1 MYIKKV
7 EIKNLW
13 GHDFVWTLHEDVNV
27 LIGPNGAGKSMMLR
41 MIHEAI
47 LPVEDTELN
56 FRLFDPID
64 EIIIELEDDIVIR
77 ANSESR
83 AITSNK
89 PIETYTMSTTS
100 IDTFDV
106 TEKSP
111 DPNMTLLD
119 YQLEKLKQL
128 FVTYQRDLSNKV
140 EETLTNG
147 NRDSKSDDLDLIAK
161 IYDTKNIFLKILDEL
176 FSPTGKKFDEKE
188 FYFQKTGSTQH
199 PILPEN
205 LSSGEKQILI
215 ILLNALLQG
224 KEKHVMFMDEPE
236 ISLHVDWQRKLIG
249 YIRQINPNVQII
261 LATHSPTVYYQGWTE
276 KATRIE
282 EVQKLATSGS
292 LIISEKTKHNE
303 DRTASI
309 FSNYHQATTKNPLN
323 IDYQFN
329 NQIYTYTVLTK
340 EECLGLLSLFIQ
352 EKGENAMVSQLT
364 FNILISKVNG
374 FLDAKEIL
382 NRMHRSNIPTYPNT
396 VTLNTLMRKIN
407 TIEQGLELLQIK
419 PDGNRSV
426 PYPMNPDITTFSIL
440 MGKAKTTEE
449 VKAIEDAQKYYG
461 IKPNEIYTNKLK
473 FKR

>member
-13 GHDFVWTLHEDVNV
+13 GHDFVWTLHDDVNV

-47 LPVEDTELN
+47 LAVEDTELN

-89 PIETYTMSTTS
+89 PIETYTISTTS

-119 YQLEKLKQL
+119 YQLEKLKQQ
-128 FVTYQRDLSNKV
+128 FVVYQRDLSNKV

-147 NRDSKSDDLDLIAK
+147 NGDSKSDDLDFISK
-161 IYDTKNIFLKILDEL
+161 IYDTKNVFLRILDEL
-176 FSPTGKKFDEKE
+176 FSTTGKKFDEKE
-188 FYFQKTGSTQH
+188 FYFPKIDNPQH
-199 PILPEN
+199 PILPKN

-215 ILLNALLQG
+215 ILLNALLQN
-224 KEKHVMFMDEPE
+224 KKKFILFMDEPE

-249 YIRQINPNVQII
+249 YVRLINPNGQVI

-276 KATRIE
+276 KVARIE
-282 EVQKLATSGS
+282 DIQTAATARS
-292 LIISEKTKHNE
+292 IIIDEK
-303 DRTASI
+303 I
-309 FSNYHQATTKNPLN
+309 TKNEGRVEEIIYDAAYFGRGLFKN
-323 IDYQFN
+323 IYKFN
-329 NQIYTYTVLTK
+329 NVINSYTWFTK
-340 EECLGLLSLFIQ
+340 QECIELLDNCIA
-352 EKGENAMVSQLT
+352 KGINPDVTT
-364 FNILISKVNG
+364 FGILISKLNNYD
-374 FLDAKEIL
+374 DAKAIFDLIEKEPYQSFGIKH
-382 NRMHRSNIPTYPNT
+382 NSS
-396 VTLNTLMRKIN
+396 TLNVLISKIK
-407 TIEQGLELLQIK
+407 TIQQGLLQIRIINSDEK
-419 PDGNRSV
+419 QL
-426 PYPMNPDITTFSIL
+426 YPDIRTFRVLI
-440 MGKAKTTEE
+440 GKGKTAEE
-449 VKAIEDAQKYYG
+449 VKKIEEARKYYD

>member
-47 LPVEDTELN
+47 LPKDDTELN

-77 ANSESR
+77 ANSEGR
-83 AITSNK
+83 KITGNAFVEDYK
-89 PIETYTMSTTS
+89 VNTKL

-119 YQLEKLKQL
+119 YQLEKLKQQ
-128 FVTYQRDLSNKV
+128 FVVYQRDLSNEV
-140 EETLTNG
+140 EHTLTNG
-147 NRDSKSDDLDLIAK
+147 NGSSKSDDLEQIAK
-161 IYDTKNIFLKILDEL
+161 IYDTKNIFLKIIDEL
-176 FSPTGKKFDEKE
+176 FNSTGKKFDEKE
-188 FYFQKTGSTQH
+188 FYFQKIDSAQH
-199 PILPEN
+199 PILPKN

-215 ILLNALLQG
+215 ILLSALLQN
-224 KEKHVMFMDEPE
+224 KEKFVMFMDEPE

-276 KATRIE
+276 KAARIE
-282 EVQKLATSGS
+282 DIQTSANSGS
-292 LIISEKTKHNE
+292 VIIAEKTTYVKG
-303 DRTASI
+303 RVASI
-309 FSNYHQATTKNPLN
+309 FSG
-323 IDYQFN
+323 YQSSVLKHVLGANHAFN
-329 NQIYTYTVLTK
+329 KEIQPYISLTK
-340 EECLGLLSLFIQ
+340 EECFELLDLFKREDNDDIPD
-352 EKGENAMVSQLT
+352 STT
-364 FNILISKVNG
+364 FNILISKVNNYA
-374 FLDAKEIL
+374 DAKAIFDKTTIESAFNNFIL
-382 NRMHRSNIPTYPNT
+382 NA
-396 VTLNTLMRKIN
+396 LMRKVDSIV
-407 TIEQGLELLQIK
+407 QGLELISNEK
-419 PDGNRSV
+419 FAFSPPN
-426 PYPMNPDITTFSIL
+426 ITTFSIL
-440 MGKAKTTEE
+440 MGKAKTAEE
-449 VKAIEDAQKYYG
+449 VKAIEEARNYYA

>member
-13 GHDFVWTLHEDVNV
+13 GHDFVWTLHDDVNV

-47 LPVEDTELN
+47 LAVEDAELN

-77 ANSESR
+77 ANSEGR
-83 AITSNK
+83 KITGNAFVEDYK
-89 PIETYTMSTTS
+89 VNTKL

-119 YQLEKLKQL
+119 YQLEKLKQQ
-128 FVTYQRDLSNKV
+128 FVVYQRDLSNEV
-140 EETLTNG
+140 EHTLTNG
-147 NRDSKSDDLDLIAK
+147 NGSSKSDDLEQIAK

-176 FSPTGKKFDEKE
+176 FNSTGKKFDEKE
-188 FYFQKTGSTQH
+188 FYFQKIDSTQH
-199 PILPEN
+199 PILPKN

-215 ILLNALLQG
+215 ILLSALLQN
-224 KEKHVMFMDEPE
+224 KEEFVMFMDEPE

-276 KATRIE
+276 KAARIDDI
-282 EVQKLATSGS
+282 QTTATAKSV
-292 LIISEKTKHNE
+292 IIAEKTAQSEGRIQRVLFDINKIVSTDGSVN
-303 DRTASI
+303 SYK
-309 FSNYHQATTKNPLN
+309 FNKNVN
-323 IDYQFN
+323 S
-329 NQIYTYTVLTK
+329 YTSFTK
-340 EECLGLLSLFIQ
+340 EEFFDLLNLFGKIPIAPN
-352 EKGENAMVSQLT
+352 EIT
-364 FNILISKVNG
+364 FNVLISKVNNYT
-374 FLDAKEIL
+374 DAKAIFDKMKDRGL
-382 NRMHRSNIPTYPNT
+382 FSAAYPNS
-396 VTLNTLMRKIN
+396 
-407 TIEQGLELLQIK
+407 TIFNILIKKVDTIYQGLELIGSVYSDEKLQL
-419 PDGNRSV
+419 
-426 PYPMNPDITTFSIL
+426 YPDITTFSIL

-449 VKAIEDAQKYYG
+449 VKKIEEARKHYT